1 MNDRSLM
8 TIRLYDFRHY
18 FATMRYIKYR
28 DVPLTALD
36 MGHKDW
42 NTTSK
47 YIHLAR
53 ILELVDEDENY
64 IVKTAETIEQAK
76 ELLENG
82 FIFVQEFKGISIYRK
97 RK

>member
-1 MNDRSLM
+1 
-8 TIRLYDFRHY
+8 
-18 FATMRYIKYR
+18 
-28 DVPLTALD
+28 

-53 ILELVDEDENY
+53 ILELIDEDENY

-82 FIFVQEFKGISIYRK
+82 FAYVQDLKGISIYRK